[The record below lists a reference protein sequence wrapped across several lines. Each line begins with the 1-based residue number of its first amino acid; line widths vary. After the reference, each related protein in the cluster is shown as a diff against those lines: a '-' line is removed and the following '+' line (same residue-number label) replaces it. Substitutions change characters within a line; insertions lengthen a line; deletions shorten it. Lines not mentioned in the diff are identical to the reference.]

1 MRKFVIPIIL
11 IMVTSLAAVPRVAA
25 APVGVLSD
33 AELQQVRQNC
43 REAQVNLHSL
53 QQRDTVLRI
62 NRGRLYDQVLKQTG
76 AFVARLGVNKVSAPE
91 VKQID
96 SDIRNQVQ
104 NFKND
109 YNSYAND
116 LDAALAANCTDK
128 PQDFYNS
135 LQKAVSGRKAV
146 GTDVDTIKQGMAD
159 YVAALAKLQ
168 NDKFPATATGGTK

>member
-1 MRKFVIPIIL
+1 MRKLIL
-11 IMVTSLAAVPRVAA
+11 SATAVMILSLAAVPRVAA

-33 AELQQVRQNC
+33 AQLQQVRQTC

-62 NRGRLYDQVLKQTG
+62 NRGRLYDQVSKQTG
-76 AFVARLGVNKVSAPE
+76 AFVARLGVNKVNAPE

-104 NFKND
+104 YFKSD

-128 PQDFYNS
+128 PQDFYDS
-135 LQKAVSGRKAV
+135 LQRAVSGRRAV
-146 GTDVDTIKQGMAD
+146 GADVDTIKQGMAS
-159 YVAALAKLQ
+159 YVAALARLQ
-168 NDKFPATATGGTK
+168 NEKFPAPAAGAK